1 MLSERVYRWLLVVY
15 PREHRREYGE
25 LMVQL
30 FRDRMRRDGGG
41 FRGLVVWMQMIFD
54 LVGAAFKEHKEG
66 TEMTKRR
73 IWIGAGLVAML
84 LAGVVGASTILAQ
97 SKGVTVIS
105 TAHDFKTFSDDGAG
119 EVAEAVRQAVEEGA
133 IDQEAAD
140 EIVRVF
146 NERRAASSAEEA
158 EEMMVSVRHDSRT
171 FSGQG
176 TDALDDALRQAVGEG
191 AIDQE
196 TADGI
201 AWALDKR
208 HLPPTMWRHYFS
220 LPEVDVLTEAMRQA
234 VEEGVI
240 AQETAD
246 RIVHGFDGDS
256 PSDTWRHYSFVGV
269 DRFAEALRQAVE
281 EGLITQETA
290 DRILQSLDDE
300 NVQ

>member
-1 MLSERVYRWLLVVY
+1 MLSEKVYRRLLLVY
-15 PREHRREYGE
+15 PKEYRREYGE

-41 FRGLVVWMQMIFD
+41 FQGLHVWVQMIFD
-54 LVGAAFKEHKEG
+54 LVVAAFKEHKEG
-66 TEMTKRR
+66 AEMTKRR
-73 IWIGAGLVAML
+73 IWIGAGLVAVL

-105 TAHDFKTFSDDGAG
+105 TAHDFRTFSDEGAD
-119 EVAEAVRQAVEEGA
+119 ALADAMRQAVEEGA

-146 NERRAASSAEEA
+146 DERRAEEA
-158 EEMMVSVRHDSRT
+158 SEMMVSVRYDSRT
-171 FSGQG
+171 FSGEG
-176 TDALDDALRQAVGEG
+176 ADALADAMRQAAEGG

-196 TADGI
+196 TADGLV
-201 AWALDKR
+201 WALDR
-208 HLPPTMWRHYFS
+208 RNAPPGMWRHYFS
-220 LPEVDVLTEAMRQA
+220 FPEGDVLTEAMQQA

-240 AQETAD
+240 TQETAD
-246 RIVHGFDGDS
+246 RVVQGFNGDS
-256 PSDTWRHYSFVGV
+256 TLETWRHYSFAGV

-281 EGLITQETA
+281 EGVITQETA

>member
-1 MLSERVYRWLLVVY
+1 MLSERVYRRLLVVY
-15 PREHRREYGE
+15 PKEHRREYGE

-41 FRGLVVWMQMIFD
+41 FQGLHVWVQMIFD
-54 LVGAAFKEHKEG
+54 LVVAAFKEHKEG
-66 TEMTKRR
+66 AEMTKRR
-73 IWIGAGLVAML
+73 IWIGAGLVAVL

-105 TAHDFKTFSDDGAG
+105 TAHDFRTFSDEGAD
-119 EVAEAVRQAVEEGA
+119 ALADAMRQAVEEGA

-146 NERRAASSAEEA
+146 DERRAEEA
-158 EEMMVSVRHDSRT
+158 SEMMVSVRYDSRT
-171 FSGQG
+171 FSGEG
-176 TDALDDALRQAVGEG
+176 ADAMADAMRQAVEEG

-196 TADGI
+196 TADGLV
-201 AWALDKR
+201 WALDR
-208 HLPPTMWRHYFS
+208 RNAPPSMWRHYFS
-220 LPEVDVLTEAMRQA
+220 FPEGDVLTEAMQQA

-240 AQETAD
+240 TQETAD
-246 RIVHGFDGDS
+246 RVVHGFNGGS
-256 PSDTWRHYSFVGV
+256 PSDTWRHYSFAGV

-281 EGLITQETA
+281 EGVITQETA
-290 DRILQSLDDE
+290 DRILRSLDYE

>member
-1 MLSERVYRWLLVVY
+1 MLSEKVYRRLLVVFPKDY
-15 PREHRREYGE
+15 RQEYGE

-41 FRGLVVWMQMIFD
+41 FRGLLVWMQMIFD
-54 LVGAAFKEHKEG
+54 LVVAAFKEHKEG
-66 TEMTKRR
+66 AEMTKRR
-73 IWIGAGLVAML
+73 IWIGAGLVAVL
-84 LAGVVGASTILAQ
+84 LAGVVGASTIMAQ
-97 SKGVTVIS
+97 SKGVTVLFTS
-105 TAHDFKTFSDDGAG
+105 DEFKTFSDDGAD
-119 EVAEAVRQAVEEGA
+119 ALADAMRQAVEEGA

-146 NERRAASSAEEA
+146 DERRAEEA
-158 EEMMVSVRHDSRT
+158 GEMMVSVRYDSRA
-171 FSGQG
+171 FSGEG
-176 TDALDDALRQAVGEG
+176 ADALADAMRQAVEEG

-201 AWALDKR
+201 VWALDRKNG
-208 HLPPTMWRHYFS
+208 PPSMWRHYFS
-220 LPEVDVLTEAMRQA
+220 FPEGDVLTEAMQQA

-256 PSDTWRHYSFVGV
+256 PSDTWRHYSFAGV

-281 EGLITQETA
+281 EGLIAQETA
-290 DRILQSLDDE
+290 DQILQSHDDE

>member
-1 MLSERVYRWLLVVY
+1 MLSEKIYRRLLVVY
-15 PREHRREYGE
+15 PKEYRREYGE

-41 FRGLVVWMQMIFD
+41 LRGLHVWVQMIFD
-54 LVGAAFKEHKEG
+54 LVVAAFKEHKEG
-66 TEMTKRR
+66 SEMTKRR
-73 IWIGAGLVAML
+73 IWIGAGLIAVL

-97 SKGVTVIS
+97 SKGVTVLS
-105 TAHDFKTFSDDGAG
+105 TAHDFRTFSDEGAD
-119 EVAEAVRQAVEEGA
+119 ALADAMRQAVEEGA

-146 NERRAASSAEEA
+146 DERRAEEA
-158 EEMMVSVRHDSRT
+158 GDMMVSVRYDSRT
-171 FSGQG
+171 FSGEG
-176 TDALDDALRQAVGEG
+176 ADALADAMRQAVEEG

-196 TADGI
+196 TANGLV
-201 AWALDKR
+201 WALDRKNA
-208 HLPPTMWRHYFS
+208 PPGMWRHYF
-220 LPEVDVLTEAMRQA
+220 PFPDRDVLTEAMRQA

-246 RIVHGFDGDS
+246 RIVHGFDGES
-256 PSDTWRHYSFVGV
+256 PSNTWRHYSFAGV

-281 EGLITQETA
+281 EGVITQETA

>member
-1 MLSERVYRWLLVVY
+1 MLSEKVYRRLLLVY
-15 PREHRREYGE
+15 PKEYRREYGD

-41 FRGLVVWMQMIFD
+41 FRGLLVWVHMIFD
-54 LVGAAFKEHKEG
+54 LVVAAFKEHKEG
-66 TEMTKRR
+66 AEMTKRR
-73 IWIGAGLVAML
+73 AWIGAGLVAVL

-105 TAHDFKTFSDDGAG
+105 TAHDFRTFSDEGADAL
-119 EVAEAVRQAVEEGA
+119 AEAVRQAVEEGA

-146 NERRAASSAEEA
+146 DERRAEEA
-158 EEMMVSVRHDSRT
+158 GEMMVSVRYDSRT
-171 FSGQG
+171 FSGEG
-176 TDALDDALRQAVGEG
+176 ADALADAMRQAVQEG
-191 AIDQE
+191 VIDQE
-196 TADGI
+196 TADGLV
-201 AWALDKR
+201 WALDKR
-208 HLPPTMWRHYFS
+208 NAPPGMWRHHFS
-220 LPEVDVLTEAMRQA
+220 FPEGDVLAEAMRQA

-246 RIVHGFDGDS
+246 RIVRGFNGDS
-256 PSDTWRHYSFVGV
+256 PSDTWRHFSFGGV

-290 DRILQSLDDE
+290 DRILRSLDDE

>member
-1 MLSERVYRWLLVVY
+1 
-15 PREHRREYGE
+15 
-25 LMVQL
+25 MVA
-30 FRDRMRRDGGG
+30 
-41 FRGLVVWMQMIFD
+41 V
-54 LVGAAFKEHKEG
+54 
-66 TEMTKRR
+66 
-73 IWIGAGLVAML
+73 L

-119 EVAEAVRQAVEEGA
+119 EIAEALRQAVEEGA

-146 NERRAASSAEEA
+146 DERRAGSSAEEA
-158 EEMMVSVRHDSRT
+158 GEMMISVRYGSRT
-171 FSGQG
+171 FSGEG
-176 TDALDDALRQAVGEG
+176 ADALDEALRQAVGEG

-208 HLPPTMWRHYFS
+208 HLPPSMWRHELSF
-220 LPEVDVLTEAMRQA
+220 PEVDALTEVMQQA
-234 VEEGVI
+234 VEEGLIV
-240 AQETAD
+240 QETAD
-246 RIVHGFDGDS
+246 RIVRGFDGDS
-256 PSDTWRHYSFVGV
+256 PSDTWKHYSFTEV
-269 DRFAEALRQAVE
+269 DRFAEALQQAVE
-281 EGLITQETA
+281 EGLIVQEAA

>member
-1 MLSERVYRWLLVVY
+1 MLSEKVYRRLLVVY
-15 PREHRREYGE
+15 PKEYRREYGE

-41 FRGLVVWMQMIFD
+41 FRGLFVWMQMIFD
-54 LVGAAFKEHKEG
+54 LVDAAFKEHKEG
-66 TEMTKRR
+66 AEMTKRR
-73 IWIGAGLVAML
+73 VWIGAGLVAVL
-84 LAGVVGASTILAQ
+84 LAGVVGASAILAQ

-105 TAHDFKTFSDDGAG
+105 TAHDFRTFSDDGAD
-119 EVAEAVRQAVEEGA
+119 ALSDAMRQAVEEGA

-146 NERRAASSAEEA
+146 DERRAEEA
-158 EEMMVSVRHDSRT
+158 GEMMVSVRYDSKT
-171 FSGQG
+171 FSGEG
-176 TDALDDALRQAVGEG
+176 ADALADAMRQAVEGG

-196 TADGI
+196 TADGLV
-201 AWALDKR
+201 WALDR
-208 HLPPTMWRHYFS
+208 RNAPPGMWRHYFS
-220 LPEVDVLTEAMRQA
+220 SFPEADVLTEAMQQA

-240 AQETAD
+240 TQETAD
-246 RIVHGFDGDS
+246 RIVQGFDGDS
-256 PSDTWRHYSFVGV
+256 PSDTWRHYSFAGA

>member
-1 MLSERVYRWLLVVY
+1 MLSEKVYRRLLLVY
-15 PREHRREYGE
+15 PKEYRREYGE

-41 FRGLVVWMQMIFD
+41 FQGLHVWVQMIFD
-54 LVGAAFKEHKEG
+54 LVVAAFKEHKEG
-66 TEMTKRR
+66 AEMTKRR
-73 IWIGAGLVAML
+73 IWIGAGLVAVL

-105 TAHDFKTFSDDGAG
+105 TAHDFRTFSDEGAD
-119 EVAEAVRQAVEEGA
+119 ALADAMRQAVEEGA

-146 NERRAASSAEEA
+146 DERRAEEA
-158 EEMMVSVRHDSRT
+158 SEMMVSVRYDSRT
-171 FSGQG
+171 FSGEG
-176 TDALDDALRQAVGEG
+176 ADALADAMRQAAEEG

-196 TADGI
+196 TADGLV
-201 AWALDKR
+201 WALDR
-208 HLPPTMWRHYFS
+208 RNAPPGMWRHYFS
-220 LPEVDVLTEAMRQA
+220 FPEVDVLTGAMRQA

-240 AQETAD
+240 TQKTAD
-246 RIVHGFDGDS
+246 RIVDGFDGLS
-256 PSDTWRHYSFVGV
+256 PSDTWRHYSFAGV

-281 EGLITQETA
+281 EGVITQETA